1 MVPQQSCQRYQ
12 LCSFGKKNHS
22 SRQEVEACSNLKNVP
37 LSTASAFDDGAKK
50 KKLLPTLLKI
60 KNKLCV
66 EEVGEG
72 FFNLDGKMF
81 ALSSGF
87 YDKPGKK
94 LS

>member
-12 LCSFGKKNHS
+12 SCSFCKKNHS

-37 LSTASAFDDGAKK
+37 LSTASAFDDGPKK
-50 KKLLPTLLKI
+50 RLLPTLLKI

-72 FFNLDGKMF
+72 FFNLEGKMF
-81 ALSSGF
+81 APSSGF